1 MAMIC
6 LFIEVLKHSNLAKAV
21 FLFYQFYFSTF
32 NLNFLWVLCF
42 FFSHMLVS
50 VLKMIH
56 SKKNF
61 QVAAFVKGGW
71 IQEVKP
77 SSYRFPNAEKVLLDA
92 IDVAG
97 PALGPTLI
105 SLSEYLITSL
115 NESYQSRYVH
125 YSQVYR
131 YYTSIFLFIIM

>member
-1 MAMIC
+1 MGS
-6 LFIEVLKHSNLAKAV
+6 V
-21 FLFYQFYFSTF
+21 
-32 NLNFLWVLCF
+32 F

-77 SSYRFPNAEKVLLDA
+77 SSYRFPNAEKVLFDA

-97 PALGPTLI
+97 PTLGPTLI